1 MSDFLLNKDSIIIDL
16 SADSSIDVSGH
27 ALVFNRG
34 ALGVDNDDFDEKFS
48 LAKTLT
54 SILDSSGAT
63 TNNSNTQLLNSLLD
77 TFNISSEAKISKHN
91 INSKAVLQ
99 KRQRREEREERVY
112 LSATRYSPQCSPLL
126 ALRSKRLNIAV
137 GDMSER

>member
-34 ALGVDNDDFDEKFS
+34 A
-48 LAKTLT
+48 
-54 SILDSSGAT
+54 
-63 TNNSNTQLLNSLLD
+63 
-77 TFNISSEAKISKHN
+77 H
-91 INSKAVLQ
+91 
-99 KRQRREEREERVY
+99 
-112 LSATRYSPQCSPLL
+112 SPQCSPLL